1 MYLLPGNWSIPLLK
15 IKSIEIEND
24 LIKENPFKHILLNHG
39 NSGTEDEMIMRI
51 SFTALLYL
59 SLEDNIYDY
68 LSYLKS
74 VILNKVTGIM
84 NGDYEIWEKLYDVC
98 LKIYS
103 KKGQVRKN
111 KKLEVDQLLEQQNID
126 NQFINFLKK
135 VEMEEVNL
143 SSLNFFIKN
152 TPRASREELKPIVMK
167 KIINLLEKEPWK
179 YAEDIFEYV

>member
-1 MYLLPGNWSIPLLK
+1 MFTIFRYAWSPDILKLLNDIIQFFIEHKFGETIKFYELKYGKFKKIIDEVLYNEAQLILNEIKKGMYLLPGNWSIPLLK

-39 NSGTEDEMIMRI
+39 NSGTEDEMIMRR

-103 KKGQVRKN
+103 KKG
-111 KKLEVDQLLEQQNID
+111 
-126 NQFINFLKK
+126 
-135 VEMEEVNL
+135 
-143 SSLNFFIKN
+143 
-152 TPRASREELKPIVMK
+152 
-167 KIINLLEKEPWK
+167 
-179 YAEDIFEYV
+179 